1 MHSKP
6 STFCNRPHFQ
16 TPQPARI
23 LNYDLFDINP
33 ASGLTCNWFL
43 SPRVLRPRNET
54 CLAYHGLTSNLLPF
68 RTVSMI
74 KTLGIVALILTLF
87 TAVSAQAPDRDM
99 EKERAIWGQLEA
111 TAPDSLEDF
120 KAATVAMDA
129 GKHEE
134 AARLFDAVRKKAPD
148 FTPAIRRLGMSLV
161 QTGKTESGLE
171 FLEEAVEKERSPENL
186 SSLGQMLAYP
196 GPGKEGTPEE
206 KSRALQLIKE
216 ANRSPKTG
224 DDSDYM
230 VLLAQLALDLDNLVE
245 FRQATES
252 LLSKYPDLMA
262 AHYYNAILAISDEKW
277 AVAEA
282 EIQKAESLGLP
293 HQVAQQLLDSG
304 VQTRARVGRY
314 MYYAAYLVAA
324 WILGLA
330 LLFVIGKF
338 MSRKTLRSIELSDPS
353 TTTSPS
359 DTSLRKWYRIL
370 MNVAGLYYYI
380 SIPAVIFL
388 VLAVAG
394 SITYGFFMLGRIPIK
409 LVLIL
414 GIGALITVYKMVR
427 SLFIKIESEDP
438 GRSLSE
444 EEAPGL
450 WDLTRRVAE
459 AVGTRPVDEIRI
471 TPGTDL
477 AVYEKGSYRERTQDK
492 ARRILIL
499 GVGVLND
506 FEQSGFRAVLAH
518 EYGHFSHRDTAGG
531 DIALRVNADMTKFAN
546 GMILS
551 GQAVWW
557 NIAFHFLRIYHFI
570 FRRISHG
577 ATRLQEVLAD
587 RVAASKYG
595 AGAFEKGLT
604 HVVRK
609 SVEFNFVAMQ
619 EINESSNSRRALQ
632 NLYELRVVGNPD
644 LEEEIETSLNRETT
658 EDDTHPSPRDRF
670 RFTGRIVAATEEPVS
685 GVVWELFRDRDG
697 LTREMTSQIESD
709 LQTA

>member
-1 MHSKP
+1 
-6 STFCNRPHFQ
+6 
-16 TPQPARI
+16 
-23 LNYDLFDINP
+23 
-33 ASGLTCNWFL
+33 
-43 SPRVLRPRNET
+43 
-54 CLAYHGLTSNLLPF
+54 
-68 RTVSMI
+68 MI
-74 KTLGIVALILTLF
+74 KTLCIVTLLLTLL
-87 TAVSAQAPDRDM
+87 TSVSGQVPERDM
-99 EKERAIWGQLEA
+99 EKERAIWAQLEA
-111 TAPDSLEDF
+111 TAPDSLGDF
-120 KAATVAMDA
+120 KAATVAMDDD
-129 GKHEE
+129 KHEE

-161 QTGKTESGLE
+161 QAGKTESGFI
-171 FLEEAVEKERSPENL
+171 FLEEAVEKDRSPENL

-196 GPGKEGTPEE
+196 GPDKEGTPEQ
-206 KSRALQLIKE
+206 KRRAFELIKE
-216 ANRSPKTG
+216 ANRLPKSG
-224 DDSDYM
+224 DDADYTVM
-230 VLLAQLALDLDNLVE
+230 LAQLALELDNLVE
-245 FRQATES
+245 FRRATES
-252 LLSKYPDLMA
+252 LITKHPDLMA
-262 AHYYNAILAISDEKW
+262 AHYYNAILAASDEKW
-277 AVAEA
+277 TLAES
-282 EIQKAESLGLP
+282 EIMKAESLGLP
-293 HQVAQQLLDSG
+293 HQVAQQFLDSG
-304 VQTRARVGRY
+304 VRTRARVGRY
-314 MYYAAYLVAA
+314 MYYAAYLVGV
-324 WILGLA
+324 WVLGLA
-330 LLFVIGKF
+330 LLFVIGKL

-353 TTTSPS
+353 VTASPS

-370 MNVAGLYYYI
+370 LNLAGLYYYI

-394 SITYGFFMLGRIPIK
+394 SITYGFFMLGQIPIK
-409 LVLIL
+409 LVLIIC
-414 GIGALITVYKMVR
+414 IGALITVFKMVR
-427 SLFIKIESEDP
+427 SLFIKVDSEDP

-459 AVGTRPVDEIRI
+459 SVGTRPVDEIRI

-477 AVYEKGSYRERTQDK
+477 AVYEKGSYRERSQDK

-506 FEQSGFRAVLAH
+506 FKQNGFRAVLAH

-531 DIALRVNADMTKFAN
+531 DIALRVNADMMKFAN
-546 GMILS
+546 AMILS

-587 RVAASKYG
+587 RVAASKFG
-595 AGAFEKGLT
+595 AGAFEEGLT

-619 EINESSNSRRALQ
+619 EINESANSSRALQ

-644 LEEEIETSLNRETT
+644 LEKEIESSLNRETT

-670 RFTGRIVAATEEPVS
+670 RFTERIVVATEEPVN
-685 GVVWELFRDRDG
+685 GVVWDLFRDREA
-697 LTREMTSQIESD
+697 LTREMTTQIQLQ